1 MKSTLLVSLLK
12 AKKTKTD
19 EIEEA
24 IASYLRDVKAQN
36 KKETEKFVAD
46 LLVYVT
52 QNVENIDKET
62 LLRIVEAKI
71 QSLGYTLDTAALEAL
86 HEKAAAAAAAEV
98 GAAFVFDQTDAQVLE
113 SMQRA
118 LVWMKE
124 DGAANTQGRLKEIIG
139 EAMKGEVKIGE
150 LGETLREEFTGV
162 IDESARYFE
171 GVSDHVIRQSQSITR
186 AYQFEKAGVEQ
197 VKVIA
202 VMDKKTSA
210 VCRSMHG
217 RIIPIKSAKDQAD
230 AITSAESIEE
240 KKKASRWQSQPI
252 FGKLPSDVALPPY
265 HFRCRTIV
273 VAYFRQNVK
282 IDGKNV
288 NGSLLPGEKYKG
300 KEVLFSHV
308 DAFGYERVLTQD
320 SLDHEEVDKHGL
332 TLKEIRAGLGTLDRI
347 SMHARFEDRVIAYSK
362 QTNLFFVFL
371 DGEIHTVFKP
381 EEKATAYNK
390 DRKLSTEVTKEISWI
405 RSLFRL
411 EDQATSSKTE

>member
-1 MKSTLLVSLLK
+1 MKNTLLASLLK
-12 AKKTKTD
+12 AKKTKAD

-24 IASYLRDVKAQN
+24 IASYLRDVKSQN
-36 KKETEKFVAD
+36 KKETEKFVSD

-52 QNVENIDKET
+52 QNVENIDKKT

-124 DGAANTQGRLKEIIG
+124 DGAANTQSRLKEIIA
-139 EAMKGEVKIGE
+139 EAMEGEVRIND
-150 LGETLREEFTGV
+150 LGETLRAEFEGV
-162 IDESARYFE
+162 IDESARYFQ
-171 GVSDHVIRQSQSITR
+171 GVSDHVIRQSQSVTR
-186 AYQFEKAGVEQ
+186 IYQFEKAGVKE

-202 VMDKKTSA
+202 LIDKKTSA

-217 RIIPIKSAKDQAD
+217 RIIPIAVVKSQAD
-230 AITSAESIEE
+230 AIMAAKSIEE
-240 KKKASRWQSQPI
+240 KKAASRWQSAPI
-252 FGKLPSDVALPPY
+252 FGKLPSGVALPPY

-273 VAYFRQNVK
+273 VAYFRQNVE

-300 KEVLFSHV
+300 NKEVIFSHIDKNFQREYV
-308 DAFGYERVLTQD
+308 VTDKTFNHGGNPHNLSKKDIISGLNSIEKMALHREFPTRTVGY
-320 SLDHEEVDKHGL
+320 SSDKKL
-332 TLKEIRAGLGTLDRI
+332 FYV
-347 SMHARFEDRVIAYSK
+347 FED
-362 QTNLFFVFL
+362 
-371 DGEIHTVFKP
+371 GEVVTVFDQRKKDYFKQNTDISTI
-381 EEKATAYNK
+381 ESHSDAKKGEDNEK
-390 DRKLSTEVTKEISWI
+390 I
-405 RSLFRL
+405 
-411 EDQATSSKTE
+411 

>member
-12 AKKTKTD
+12 SKKTKAD

-36 KKETEKFVAD
+36 KKETEKFVSD

-71 QSLGYTLDTAALEAL
+71 GALGYTLDTAALEAL

-98 GAAFVFDQTDAQVLE
+98 GAAFVFDKTDAQVLE

-124 DGAANTQGRLKEIIG
+124 DGAANTQDRLKEIIG
-139 EAMKGEVKIGE
+139 EAMKGDIKLNE
-150 LGETLREEFTGV
+150 LGETLRNEFEGV
-162 IDESARYFE
+162 IDESARYFQ
-171 GVSDHVIRQSQSITR
+171 GVSDHVIRQSQSVTR
-186 AYQFEKAGVEQ
+186 AYQFEKAGVEE
-197 VKVIA
+197 VKVVA
-202 VMDKKTSA
+202 VIDKKTSA

-217 RIIPIKSAKDQAD
+217 RIIPIAAVKSQAD
-230 AITSAESIEE
+230 AITAAESIEE
-240 KKKASRWQSQPI
+240 KKAASRWQSAPI

-273 VAYFRQNVK
+273 VAYFRQNAE

-300 KEVLFSHV
+300 NKEVVFSHV
-308 DAFGYERVLTQD
+308 DKNFQREYVVTDKTFEHGGNPHNVPKKDIIAGLNSLEKMAFHREFSNRTVGYSSDKKLFYVFEEGEVVTVFDQRKKDYFKQNADIGTIETHSEVKKGEEDERV
-320 SLDHEEVDKHGL
+320 
-332 TLKEIRAGLGTLDRI
+332 
-347 SMHARFEDRVIAYSK
+347 
-362 QTNLFFVFL
+362 
-371 DGEIHTVFKP
+371 
-381 EEKATAYNK
+381 
-390 DRKLSTEVTKEISWI
+390 
-405 RSLFRL
+405 
-411 EDQATSSKTE
+411 

>member
-1 MKSTLLVSLLK
+1 MKSTLLASLLK
-12 AKKTKTD
+12 AKKTKAD

-36 KKETEKFVAD
+36 KKETEKFVSD

-71 QSLGYTLDTAALEAL
+71 GSLGYTLDTAALEAL

-139 EAMKGEVKIGE
+139 EAMKGEIKLNE
-150 LGETLREEFTGV
+150 LGETLRSEFEGV
-162 IDESARYFE
+162 IDESARYFQ
-171 GVSDHVIRQSQSITR
+171 GVSDHVIRQSQSVTR
-186 AYQFEKAGVEQ
+186 AYQFEKAGVEE
-197 VKVIA
+197 VKVVA
-202 VMDKKTSA
+202 VIDKKTSA

-217 RIIPIKSAKDQAD
+217 RILPIKSAKDQAD
-230 AITSAESIEE
+230 AITRAESIEE
-240 KKKASRWQSQPI
+240 KKKASRWQSKPI
-252 FGKLPSDVALPPY
+252 FGKLPQDVALPPY

-273 VAYFRQNVK
+273 VAYFRQNAE

-288 NGSLLPGEKYKG
+288 NGSMLPGEKYKG

-308 DAFGYERVLTQD
+308 DRFGYERIVTDKTIDHGGTQHD
-320 SLDHEEVDKHGL
+320 VS
-332 TLKEIRAGLGTLDRI
+332 LKEMITGLNSLESMAMHSEFEKRTLG
-347 SMHARFEDRVIAYSK
+347 YSRDK
-362 QTNLFFVFL
+362 NLFFVFEGG
-371 DGEIHTVFKP
+371 DVVTVFVPDAGEDELKKWAAKGTT
-381 EEKATAYNK
+381 ESKSIKKGEDDEKM
-390 DRKLSTEVTKEISWI
+390 
-405 RSLFRL
+405 
-411 EDQATSSKTE
+411 